1 MPIKNLILT
10 LINSTRVFLQLLFA
24 MRRSKVVILARPMHS
39 NLGDQAQLY
48 CTIKLIKDEFP
59 NRKTIC
65 IPPCRDLFGKVSY
78 LVIGFRA
85 LCSAIMFLGLR
96 IALRKD
102 DLLIGHSGYFFVDH
116 HPGWPTFARAL
127 IENPRVRMI
136 ILPQT
141 VNFYAPVFA
150 RTASQIF
157 ANRPNLTL
165 LCRDE
170 VSYGNAKELFPG
182 TDLKL
187 FPDIVTSL
195 IGERQFTYKRQGI
208 LFCMRNDIEAHYSVS
223 EIHALRKRFA
233 GVRTEITDTSISVGR
248 DEMDRR
254 REQLIW
260 EKIEE
265 FSQFE
270 LIITDRY
277 HGTIFAAIASTPVI
291 VINSADHKLSSG
303 VNWFPKEHFEDMVFF
318 ARDLEEAHDLAQ
330 RILSSAHTRR
340 DNPSYFKNK
349 FWSKGILA

>member
-1 MPIKNLILT
+1 M
-10 LINSTRVFLQLLFA
+10 LFTA
-24 MRRSKVVILARPMHS
+24 MRLFVALVFSFGKRKAIVLAYPTHA
-39 NLGDQAQLY
+39 NLGDQAQY
-48 CTIKLIKDEFP
+48 HCTLAWVAETFP
-59 NRKTIC
+59 GYRIIS

-85 LCSAIMFLGLR
+85 LCSAIMFIGLR

>member
-1 MPIKNLILT
+1 MPIKSLILT
-10 LINSTRVFLQLLFA
+10 FTNTARVFLQLLFV
-24 MRRSKVVILARPMHS
+24 MWRPKVIILSAPTHS
-39 NLGDQAQLY
+39 NLGDQAQFY
-48 CTIKLIKDEFP
+48 CTLKLIKDEFP

-78 LVIGFRA
+78 LVIGWRA
-85 LCSAIMFLGLR
+85 LCNAIMFLGLR

-195 IGERQFTYKRQGI
+195 IGERQFSSKREGI
-208 LFCMRNDIEAHYSVS
+208 LFCLRNDIEAHYSVS
-223 EIHALRKRFA
+223 EMETLRKRFK
-233 GVRTEITDTSISVGR
+233 GVRTEITDTSVSVGQN
-248 DEMDRR
+248 EMDRR

-265 FSQFE
+265 FAKFE

-330 RILSSAHTRR
+330 RIFSSAHTRR

-349 FWSKGILA
+349 FWKQGVLA